1 VARPWLPVPQE
12 HRALSVATQ
21 SQDRHSVL
29 NSCRAFLR
37 WRKRHA
43 ALRWGDIKFV
53 DVSEPVL
60 AFTRSS
66 GESRVFAAFNLS
78 SAPVDVAV
86 KLAQQ
91 LRQIESV
98 GVLAGELVGDRLRLP
113 AHGVIFA
120 SF

>member
-1 VARPWLPVPQE
+1 M
-12 HRALSVATQ
+12 
-21 SQDRHSVL
+21 L

-60 AFTRSS
+60 AFTRCS

-78 SAPVDVAV
+78 SQPLEVVV
-86 KLAQQ
+86 Q
-91 LRQIESV
+91 LPRPMQQIESV

-120 SF
+120 SS